1 MISNTKIKLILG
13 MNDIISN
20 ALPVIVSGTVVVALR
35 VPRQPV
41 ETESSV
47 YIYCCIL
54 LVLCCIIAIE
64 NDIILDFCFCIKTV
78 L

>member
-64 NDIILDFCFCIKTV
+64 NDIIV
-78 L
+78 LTYLSI